1 MSEDTEMKIVI
12 MGGKLQGVEAA
23 YLARKAGWHVVVID
37 RSADIPAFGL
47 AHTFIRDDI
56 RTPADLEAYTA
67 DADLLLPAMENSTTL
82 ACLQKFSLR
91 QDVPVLFDFEAYKL
105 TSSKTESNNLFDRLG
120 IPTPRPWPAC
130 GFPLVVKPSYGSGS
144 RAVRVHRDAR
154 RFELPS
160 GQWPERHVIQE
171 FVEGPQFSIEV
182 VGCPGA
188 YLALQVTELEVDPSF
203 DCKRVTAPS
212 GLPPE
217 LEAAFQAVAVRIA
230 DALHLKGLMDVEAV
244 LHEGKFKI
252 LEIDARFPSQTPTA
266 VWESSGVNMLEMLA
280 DFFLSP
286 PAVQKSTARRHQ
298 GVIYEHIRVSRG
310 KLEVVGEHAM
320 SQAGALQVQTD
331 FFGADEALT
340 DFHIQKETWVATLIC
355 TETTR
360 RDAWQKRNQVVADIC
375 RHFEIRDTSDSTG
388 V

>member
-1 MSEDTEMKIVI
+1 
-12 MGGKLQGVEAA
+12 
-23 YLARKAGWHVVVID
+23 
-37 RSADIPAFGL
+37 
-47 AHTFIRDDI
+47 
-56 RTPADLEAYTA
+56 
-67 DADLLLPAMENSTTL
+67 MENSATL
-82 ACLQKFSLR
+82 ACLQQFSLR

-105 TSSKTESNNLFDRLG
+105 TSSKTESNSLFDRLG

-130 GFPLVVKPSYGSGS
+130 GFPLVVKPSHGSGS

-160 GQWPERHVIQE
+160 AKWPESHVIQE

-182 VGCPGA
+182 VGWPGA
-188 YLALQVTELEVDPSF
+188 YSALQVTELEVDPAF

-230 DALHLKGLMDVEAV
+230 DALNLKGLMDVEAV
-244 LHEGKFKI
+244 LHDGKFKI

-266 VWESSGVNMLEMLA
+266 VWGSSGVNMLELLA

-286 PAVQKSTARRHQ
+286 PVVQKSTARSHQ
-298 GVIYEHIRVSRG
+298 GVIYEHIRVSRSE
-310 KLEVVGEHAM
+310 LEVVGEHAM

-340 DFHIQKETWVATLIC
+340 DFHNQKETWVATLIC
-355 TETTR
+355 VEATR
-360 RDAWQKRNQVVADIC
+360 RNARQKRNQVVADIC
-375 RHFEIRDTSDSTG
+375 RHFGIRDTGERVHDNP
-388 V
+388 